1 MRKVFLDANIILD
14 LLDKDRGS
22 SERTKSAI
30 AEYIK
35 NGDEL
40 LTSCDIFTTVYYV
53 GSKKLPKD
61 TIVDELEKILTFVSV
76 LPIDMNTVREA
87 ISIVKNSSSS
97 DMEDV
102 LQYVCALQN
111 RCDLIVTNDK
121 SFYVGGIDIVG
132 TGE

>member
-14 LLDKDRGS
+14 LIDNDRGS
-22 SERTKSAI
+22 VERTKSVI
-30 AEYIK
+30 AWYIK
-35 NGDEL
+35 NGNEL

-53 GSKKLPKD
+53 GAKKLSKER
-61 TIVDELEKILTFVSV
+61 IVSELEKILTFVSV
-76 LPIDMNTVREA
+76 LPIDMNTIKEA
-87 ISIVKNSSSS
+87 LVITKSIQSC

-121 SFYVGGIDIVG
+121 SFYMGEIEVVG
-132 TGE
+132 TR